1 MKKPAFDPNREEVE
15 EAVKV
20 YLKNG
25 GKIDDQR
32 IQAKMEIRKR
42 IEKTWAGGTGWKSE
56 QLGGSSKPEDL

>member
-1 MKKPAFDPNREEVE
+1 MKKPAFNPNRKEVE

-42 IEKTWAGGTGWKSE
+42 IEKTWAGETGWKSE
-56 QLGGSSKPEDL
+56 PLGGSGKPEDL

>member
-1 MKKPAFDPNREEVE
+1 MKKPAFNPNRKEVE

-20 YLKNG
+20 YLQNG

-42 IEKTWAGGTGWKSE
+42 IEKTWAAGTAYKSE
-56 QLGGSSKPEDL
+56 PSVGSDKPEDL

>member
-1 MKKPAFDPNREEVE
+1 MKKPAFNPSRKEVE

-25 GKIDDQR
+25 GKIDDQT

-42 IEKTWAGGTGWKSE
+42 IEKTWAGGIVWKSE
-56 QLGGSSKPEDL
+56 PLGGSGKPEDL